1 MLVRIPLPDLKKEMM
16 LNTSKVSVTDV
27 DDDLMLISKRQSNIF
42 N

>member
-1 MLVRIPLPDLKKEMM
+1 MLVRIPLPSLKKEMI

-27 DDDLMLISKRQSNIF
+27 NDDLMLISKRQSNIS